1 MDLIAAFGTGDLDP
15 ALAPG
20 DAADGLAVLAD
31 KVLVLLVLTALPD
44 TPDPPLQAAP
54 EGVPVVVLLL
64 PLVDVFGEHP
74 EDGDAPHRQTEIV
87 QDADPQQAGEQAADQ
102 AQPDEGHVQMIHAVA
117 AVHETGKTVADLAQ
131 EIHREDPFNETAFT
145 LHVFYSKKVSQ

>member
-1 MDLIAAFGTGDLDP
+1 MDLIAALGTGDLDP

-20 DAADGLAVLAD
+20 DTADGLAVLAD
-31 KVLVLLVLTALPD
+31 KVLVLLVPAALPGA
-44 TPDPPLQAAP
+44 PNPPLQAAP
-54 EGVPVVVLLL
+54 EGVPVVVFLL

-74 EDGDAPHRQTEIV
+74 ENGDAPHCQAEIV

-102 AQPDEGHVQMIHAVA
+102 AQPDEGEVQVIHAVA
-117 AVHETGKTVADLAQ
+117 AVHETGETVADLAK
-131 EIHREDPFNETAFT
+131 EIHTEDPFNETAFA